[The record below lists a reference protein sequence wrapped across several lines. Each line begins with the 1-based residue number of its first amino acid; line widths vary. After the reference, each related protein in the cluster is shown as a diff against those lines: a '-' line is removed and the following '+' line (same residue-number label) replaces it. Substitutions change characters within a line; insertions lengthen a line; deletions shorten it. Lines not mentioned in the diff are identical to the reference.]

1 MRGCLTRLATVVAC
15 GALLAAAVPTATGA
29 STRSAPSAKFCAA
42 FQEYFG
48 ASFAVE
54 LAASL
59 ARSFEEAGDGG
70 PGGGTADEVRN
81 TFYLVLSPKLEKVT
95 RQMSTSGPRVLRA
108 TLRKQAEI
116 FAAGVEQLRDL
127 GVTDEQID
135 ALANATLDT
144 TNADLEEETGKLDI
158 KKAELAKA
166 ARAFGKKSDELD
178 ASAVSEKQR
187 KAYTAA
193 GSQCGT
199 FPSTA
204 VDCETLVTPD
214 EATEVLGVDAKR
226 DPDDCAYEGPEPE
239 TGLTPALAVD
249 VYESAL
255 AFENLTKS
263 AQNQNVPNVGDDAVA
278 LEGYSSFSST
288 KTCGKTLVVKDGD
301 RTVVVA
307 LCLPDDADVPIETLA
322 ALAQQVLERLPTA

>member
-1 MRGCLTRLATVVAC
+1 MRGRLTRLVTVVAC
-15 GALLAAAVPTATGA
+15 STLLVGGVPTAVGA
-29 STRSAPSAKFCAA
+29 STRSAPGAKFCSA

-70 PGGGTADEVRN
+70 SSGGTAEEVRN

-116 FAAGVEQLRDL
+116 FATGVEQLRGL

-144 TNADLEEETGKLDI
+144 TNADLEEQTGKLDI
-158 KKAELAKA
+158 KKAELTKA
-166 ARAFGKKSDELD
+166 AREFGKKSDELD
-178 ASAVSEKQR
+178 VSAVSDKQR
-187 KAYTAA
+187 KAYTTA

-199 FPSTA
+199 FPSSE
-204 VDCETLVTPD
+204 VECETLVTPD
-214 EATEVLGVDAKR
+214 EANRALGVDTKR
-226 DPDDCAYEGPEPE
+226 DPDDCAYAGPEPA
-239 TGLTPALAVD
+239 TGIAPALAVD

-263 AQNQNVPNVGDDAVA
+263 AQNQNVPNVGEDAVA
-278 LEGYSSFSST
+278 LEGFSSFSST
-288 KTCGKTLVVKDGD
+288 KTCGKTLIVQDGD

-307 LCLPDDADVPIETLA
+307 LCLPDDADVPIETLT
-322 ALAQQVLERLPTA
+322 ALAQQILERLPTA